1 MSPVR
6 VALAAFLVSS
16 APCAAQTTDAFE
28 WPQADA
34 NALPDARLTG
44 TIADAK
50 QAAREGA
57 DRAWQAH
64 KMVLQ
69 ANVRSS
75 LRGAIGLGGRP
86 TTIAAG
92 TVMRA
97 VPYNNESGPMLG
109 SVTYPNGA
117 SMTGLFGP
125 DIGIY
130 RASFTSNLS
139 EFVGWCYGATSS
151 NPIPT
156 TGEYR
161 FRSGDRFVGTREF
174 ETYQG
179 IYESADHS
187 RKFIGTMS
195 LNSAAPRPV
204 QGIMEDGH
212 GHLLATVGST
222 G

>member
-1 MSPVR
+1 MSPAR
-6 VALAAFLVSS
+6 IALTALLVS
-16 APCAAQTTDAFE
+16 AVPCAAQTTADFE

-34 NALPDARLTG
+34 NALPDARLSG

-64 KMVLQ
+64 KVVLQ
-69 ANVRSS
+69 ADVRTS

-92 TVMRA
+92 TVMKA

-109 SVTYPNGA
+109 RVTYPNGA
-117 SMTGLFGP
+117 SMTALFGP

-130 RASFTSNLS
+130 RASFTSSLS
-139 EFVGWCYGATSS
+139 EFVGWCYGATTA

-161 FRSGDRFVGTREF
+161 FRSGDRFVGTRDS

-187 RKFIGTMS
+187 RRFVGTMLLDTTS
-195 LNSAAPRPV
+195 PRPIRGV
-204 QGIMEDGH
+204 LENGN
-212 GHLLATVGST
+212 GHLLAVVNPAP
-222 G
+222 